1 MSYLYL
7 LFSPYN
13 KLLEL
18 VLPQIEIEML
28 LIANFRK
35 LINYFK
41 LKQPTKRRKQIEEIQ
56 SSHRKLRQE
65 ISSGKQTSNKVELGL
80 IQNSQLLKGC
90 PVSQEQLSASLKQ
103 PLHFSNLSPYACSS
117 CPTIGQLSLLSVSEC
132 FIISTYMQLKIIHQ
146 SSLHFSNPQLWPFL
160 LLLTDL
166 VSYHPH

>member
-13 KLLEL
+13 RLLEL
-18 VLPQIEIEML
+18 VLPQIEIGML

-41 LKQPTKRRKQIEEIQ
+41 LKQTTRRRKQIEEIQ

-80 IQNSQLLKGC
+80 IQNSLLLKGC
-90 PVSQEQLSASLKQ
+90 PVSHEQLSASLKQ
-103 PLHFSNLSPYACSS
+103 PLQFSNLSPYACSS
-117 CPTIGQLSLLSVSEC
+117 CPTTDQISLLLVSEC
-132 FIISTYMQLKIIHQ
+132 FTISAYMQLRIIYQ

-166 VSYHPH
+166 DSYNPH